1 MNVRLLLVLRREYE
15 DIKKSVSLKTLR
27 NKDRMD
33 VETAV
38 EIHRK
43 AIQDFIPD
51 ERVSATLVP
60 ELKFK
65 HWKKNGPLF

>member
-15 DIKKSVSLKTLR
+15 EIKKSVSLKALQ

-38 EIHRK
+38 EIHWK
-43 AIQDFIPD
+43 AMQDSIPD
-51 ERVSATLVP
+51 KRVSTTLVP
-60 ELKFK
+60 ELEFK

>member
-15 DIKKSVSLKTLR
+15 DIKKSVSLKAIR

-33 VETAV
+33 AETAV

-43 AIQDFIPD
+43 AI
-51 ERVSATLVP
+51 
-60 ELKFK
+60 
-65 HWKKNGPLF
+65 